1 METIY
6 SGNQACF
13 STCMPKIRGKSNNS
27 FPSEIEVELQLYY
40 LHINCP
46 NYSDIWLQYLE
57 ALSCIVGLAFGGSLG
72 YGFMEPNAA
81 VLKANNPS

>member
-1 METIY
+1 
-6 SGNQACF
+6 
-13 STCMPKIRGKSNNS
+13 MPKIRGKSNNS

-57 ALSCIVGLAFGGSLG
+57 EDFWNVWQLRGSEVLFKSNHQAVKLFPHSCLA
-72 YGFMEPNAA
+72 
-81 VLKANNPS
+81 